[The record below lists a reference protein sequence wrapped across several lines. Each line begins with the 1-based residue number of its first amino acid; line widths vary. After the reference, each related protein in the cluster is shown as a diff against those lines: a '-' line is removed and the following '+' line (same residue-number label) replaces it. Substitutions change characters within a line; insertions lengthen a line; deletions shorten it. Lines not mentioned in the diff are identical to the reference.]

1 MGGREHT
8 PKGVRSGNYGNGGRE
23 HVSSQ
28 CALRHTGA
36 QSHTGPSDRGAIA
49 GGYPRVMS
57 ETHLSREAYERL
69 QAELEDLTTRGR
81 VDIAQA
87 IETARELGD
96 LKENADY
103 HAAREDQGRMEARIR
118 QLQSLVDNAIIVE
131 GTEASDTVNP
141 GSIVALRYEG
151 DDDADRYLVG
161 SIEERRDDV
170 AVVSPAS
177 PLGQA
182 LLGRRKGDTVE
193 YEAPR
198 GNLKVE
204 ILDIEA

>member
-1 MGGREHT
+1 
-8 PKGVRSGNYGNGGRE
+8 
-23 HVSSQ
+23 
-28 CALRHTGA
+28 
-36 QSHTGPSDRGAIA
+36 
-49 GGYPRVMS
+49 MS

-69 QAELEDLTTRGR
+69 KAELEDLTTRGR
-81 VDIAQA
+81 VDIAQT

-103 HAAREDQGRMEARIR
+103 HAARDDQGRMEARIR
-118 QLQSLVDNAIIVE
+118 QLQSLVDHAVIVE
-131 GTEASDTVNP
+131 ANQASDTVAA

-151 DDDADRYLVG
+151 DDDVDRFLVG
-161 SIEERRDDV
+161 SIEERRSDV

-182 LLGRRKGDTVE
+182 LVGHRKGDVVS
-193 YEAPR
+193 YQAPG

-204 ILDIEA
+204 IVEIET

>member
-1 MGGREHT
+1 
-8 PKGVRSGNYGNGGRE
+8 
-23 HVSSQ
+23 
-28 CALRHTGA
+28 
-36 QSHTGPSDRGAIA
+36 
-49 GGYPRVMS
+49 MS
-57 ETHLSREAYERL
+57 ETHLSRDAYDRL

-81 VDIAQA
+81 VDIART

-103 HAAREDQGRMEARIR
+103 HAARDDQGRMEARIR
-118 QLQSLVDNAIIVE
+118 QLQSLIDHAVIVDSS
-131 GTEASDTVNP
+131 GGSDTVAT

-151 DDDADRYLVG
+151 DEVTDRYLVG
-161 SIEERRDDV
+161 SIEERRADV

-182 LLGRRKGDTVE
+182 LLGHRQGDVVS
-193 YEAPR
+193 YQAPG

-204 ILDIEA
+204 IVDIES